1 MTQGRLLSSVPS
13 SQLPS
18 AQLPSSQQPVSELP
32 GVSDVAYHE
41 PNALWVEV
49 LVDCPGVQGVFTYR
63 LPVSLLGEQ
72 IVQPGDILSVPF
84 GAQQIGGVVVQCL
97 DKLPDGVNLAQI
109 REVDGVIARG
119 FFPPAYWKILLCVAE
134 YYCTPLMQVIRM
146 ALPPGLLGRSQRR
159 IRLSQP
165 ERENRDQGLDPF
177 LQTLP
182 SPTLPIAQHLLTL
195 LQSSKTGDYSWQY
208 LQRQVPNAYRGL
220 QELLRSGWVES
231 YLQPPTPIRP
241 KQRQAV
247 TLIDRTDAALLSPRQ
262 QEVLRVLQRQGG
274 ELWLTDLLTL
284 CQTSS
289 TTLKAIA
296 QKGYLVIQPREV
308 LRSESGISTAPDV
321 PKALTA
327 DQEMAL
333 AAIQPLTGYTSVLLH
348 GVTGSGKTEV
358 YLQAIAPLL
367 HQGKSAI
374 VLVPEIGLTPQLTD
388 RFRARFGD
396 QVCVYHSAL
405 SDGERYDTWRQLLMG
420 TAQVVIGTRS
430 AIFAPLSNLGLIILD
445 EEHDSSFKQD
455 QPAPC
460 YHART
465 VAQWRA
471 ELEQCPLILGSA
483 TPSLESWVMHQ
494 EMPDQG
500 TSNVV
505 SPVDWLCQRVASPK
519 ELCQPD
525 QKPCVIQ
532 RSPVYLSLPTR
543 VQARPMPAIEVVD
556 MRQELGRGN
565 RSIFSQP
572 LQAALHHL
580 HESGEQGILFV
591 QRRGHSTFVSC
602 RSCGYVV
609 MCPHCDVS
617 LAYHQTHAEA
627 NPVLRCHYCNYT
639 QAHPEVC
646 PNCQSSYF
654 KHFGSGTQRVTQAL
668 EQEFPELRVLRFDSD
683 TTRTKGAHR
692 SLLTRFAQGE
702 ADLLVGTQMLT
713 KGIDLPQVTLVG
725 IVAADGLLH
734 LSDYRASERTFQALT
749 QVSGRCGRGD
759 RPGRVI
765 LQTYSPDHPVIAAV
779 QQQQYES
786 FVQTE
791 LEQRQ
796 MLNYPPYGRLILL
809 KFSGLSP
816 GIVQSTAAQ
825 IAAALQPLQEQ
836 GVERLGPAAAAIER
850 VARRYRWQILL
861 KIPATVAITASF
873 FSSLRDLCPNSVSFT
888 IDIDPL
894 NIG

>member
-1 MTQGRLLSSVPS
+1 MPQSHLLPSPS
-13 SQLPS
+13 SDLP
-18 AQLPSSQQPVSELP
+18 ALELP
-32 GVSDVAYHE
+32 VVSDTVCYEHG
-41 PNALWVEV
+41 LWVEV

-63 LPVSLLGEQ
+63 LPVGLL
-72 IVQPGDILSVPF
+72 VQPGDILSVPF

-97 DKLPDGVNLAQI
+97 AVLPDGTNLAQL
-109 REVDGVIARG
+109 REIDGVIARG
-119 FFPPAYWKILLCVAE
+119 FFPPAYWEILLRVAE

-146 ALPPGLLGRSQRR
+146 ALPTGLLGRSQRR
-159 IRLSQP
+159 IRLEEQRAGVRSQEHNP
-165 ERENRDQGLDPF
+165 PLEPLTDPI
-177 LQTLP
+177 
-182 SPTLPIAQHLLTL
+182 SIIAQQILTL

-220 QELLRSGWVES
+220 QELLKLGWVES

-247 TLIDRTDAALLSPRQ
+247 TLLDQADVSLLSPRQ

-274 ELWLTDLLTL
+274 ELWLTDLLAL

-308 LRSESGISTAPDV
+308 LRSESSGSAATDT
-321 PKALTA
+321 PKALTD
-327 DQEMAL
+327 DQAIAL
-333 AAIQPLTGYTSVLLH
+333 AAIKPLTGYTSVLLH

-396 QVCVYHSAL
+396 RVCVYHSAL
-405 SDGERYDTWRQLLMG
+405 SDGERYDTWRQLLTG

-455 QPAPC
+455 QPSPC

-483 TPSLESWVMHQ
+483 TPSLETWVTHQ
-494 EMPDQG
+494 DLPNQGLSDQELSDQEL
-500 TSNVV
+500 SNQGLSDVE
-505 SPVDWLCQRVASPK
+505 SSALQCP
-519 ELCQPD
+519 
-525 QKPCVIQ
+525 
-532 RSPVYLSLPTR
+532 PVYLSLPTR
-543 VQARPMPAIEVVD
+543 VQARPMPAIEIVD

-565 RSIFSQP
+565 RSIFSQS
-572 LQAALHHL
+572 LQAALNHL
-580 HESGEQGILFV
+580 HQSGEQGILFI

-627 NPVLRCHYCNYT
+627 RPVLRCHYCNYT

-646 PNCQSSYF
+646 PDCQSPYF

-668 EQEFPELRVLRFDSD
+668 EQEFPTLRVLRFDSD

-734 LSDYRASERTFQALT
+734 LSDYRASERTFQVLT
-749 QVSGRCGRGD
+749 QVAGRCGRGD

-765 LQTYSPDHPVIAAV
+765 LQTYSPDHPVIIAV

-791 LEQRQ
+791 LHQRQ

-816 GIVQSTAAQ
+816 GIVQTTAVQ

-836 GVERLGPAAAAIER
+836 GVERLGPAAAPIER

-861 KIPATVAITASF
+861 KVPATGAIAASF
-873 FSSLRDLCPNSVSFT
+873 LANLRDLCPSSVSFA

>member
-1 MTQGRLLSSVPS
+1 MTQGRLLPALS
-13 SQLPS
+13 SQLPVS
-18 AQLPSSQQPVSELP
+18 KPPVFIEAACEQQT
-32 GVSDVAYHE
+32 G
-41 PNALWVEV
+41 LWVEV
-49 LVDCPGVQGVFTYR
+49 LVDCPGVQGVFTYG
-63 LPVSLLGEQ
+63 LAVGLM
-72 IVQPGDILSVPF
+72 VQPGDILSVPF
-84 GAQQIGGVVVQCL
+84 GAQQMGGVVVQCL
-97 DKLPDGVNLAQI
+97 DHLPSGVNLAQL
-109 REVDGVIARG
+109 REIDGVIARG
-119 FFPPAYWKILLCVAE
+119 FFPPAYWEILLRVAE

-146 ALPPGLLGRSQRR
+146 ALPTGLLGRSQRR
-159 IRLSQP
+159 IKLSQKQGVGI
-165 ERENRDQGLDPF
+165 RDQGSGVRGQEQEP
-177 LQTLP
+177 P
-182 SPTLPIAQHLLTL
+182 SEPMPCTISPVAQQVLTL

-220 QELLRSGWVES
+220 QDLLKLGWVES

-247 TLIDRTDAALLSPRQ
+247 TLLDRADVALLSPRQ

-274 ELWLTDLLTL
+274 ELWLTDLLAL

-296 QKGYLVIQPREV
+296 QKGYVVIQPREV
-308 LRSESGISTAPDV
+308 LRSESGVNAAPDV

-327 DQEMAL
+327 DQATAL
-333 AAIQPLTGYTSVLLH
+333 AAIQPLTAYTSVLLH

-396 QVCVYHSAL
+396 RVCVYHSAL
-405 SDGERYDTWRQLLMG
+405 SDGERYDTWRQLLTG

-430 AIFAPLSNLGLIILD
+430 AIFAPLVNLGLIILD

-455 QPAPC
+455 QPSPC

-483 TPSLESWVMHQ
+483 TPSLETWVAHQ
-494 EMPDQG
+494 A
-500 TSNVV
+500 
-505 SPVDWLCQRVASPK
+505 VAAQEPFGIPNS
-519 ELCQPD
+519 EFR
-525 QKPCVIQ
+525 IQ
-532 RSPVYLSLPTR
+532 HSPVYLSLPTR

-565 RSIFSQP
+565 RSIFSEA
-572 LQAALHHL
+572 LQSALHHL
-580 HESGEQGILFV
+580 NDAGEQGILFI

-627 NPVLRCHYCNYT
+627 RPVLRCHYCNYT

-646 PNCQSSYF
+646 PDCQSPYF

-668 EQEFPELRVLRFDSD
+668 EHEFPALRVLRFDSD

-734 LSDYRASERTFQALT
+734 LSDYRASERTFQVLT
-749 QVSGRCGRGD
+749 QVAGRCGRGD

-791 LEQRQ
+791 LHQRSL
-796 MLNYPPYGRLILL
+796 LNYPPYGRLILL

-816 GIVQSTAAQ
+816 GIVQTTAAQ
-825 IAAALQPLQEQ
+825 VAAALNPLQEQ

-861 KIPATVAITASF
+861 KVPATVAIAASF
-873 FSSLRDLCPNSVSFT
+873 LSSLRDLCPNSVSFT

-894 NIG
+894 SIG

>member
-1 MTQGRLLSSVPS
+1 MLQARLLPSMPS
-13 SQLPS
+13 SQLSKPS
-18 AQLPSSQQPVSELP
+18 VGA
-32 GVSDVAYHE
+32 DVTCDE
-41 PNALWVEV
+41 PTGLWVEV
-49 LVDCPGVQGVFTYR
+49 LVDCPGVQGVFTYG
-63 LPVSLLGEQ
+63 LPVGL

-97 DKLPDGVNLAQI
+97 GILPDGVNLAQI
-109 REVDGVIARG
+109 REVDGVVARG
-119 FFPPAYWKILLCVAE
+119 FFPPAYWEILLRVAE

-146 ALPPGLLGRSQRR
+146 ALPTGLLGRSQRR
-159 IRLSQP
+159 IRLGEQ
-165 ERENRDQGLDPF
+165 EREPLVEP
-177 LQTLP
+177 LTA
-182 SPTLPIAQHLLTL
+182 PISTVAQQLLTL

-220 QELLRSGWVES
+220 QELLNLAWVES

-247 TLIDRTDAALLSPRQ
+247 TLVDQPDVALLSPRQ

-274 ELWLTDLLTL
+274 ELWLTDLLAL

-296 QKGYLVIQPREV
+296 QKGYLVIQLREV
-308 LRSESGISTAPDV
+308 LRSESGGSAAPDV
-321 PKALTA
+321 PKALTT
-327 DQEMAL
+327 DQATAL

-367 HQGKSAI
+367 RQGKSAI

-396 QVCVYHSAL
+396 RVCVYHSAL
-405 SDGERYDTWRQLLMG
+405 SDGERYDTWRQLLTG

-430 AIFAPLSNLGLIILD
+430 AIFAPLANLGLIILD

-455 QPAPC
+455 QPSPC

-471 ELEQCPLILGSA
+471 ELAQCPMILGSA
-483 TPSLESWVMHQ
+483 TPSLETWVANQGMSNQ
-494 EMPDQG
+494 GMP
-500 TSNVV
+500 TAERH
-505 SPVDWLCQRVASPK
+505 SPFAIRHSP
-519 ELCQPD
+519 L
-525 QKPCVIQ
+525 
-532 RSPVYLSLPTR
+532 YLSLPTR

-565 RSIFSQP
+565 RSIFSQA
-572 LQAALHHL
+572 LQKSLNQL
-580 HESGEQGILFV
+580 HESGEQGILFI

-617 LAYHQTHAEA
+617 LAYHQTQAEA
-627 NPVLRCHYCNYT
+627 RPVLRCHYCNYT

-646 PNCQSSYF
+646 PDCQSPYF

-668 EQEFPELRVLRFDSD
+668 EQEFPALRVLRFDSD

-734 LSDYRASERTFQALT
+734 LSDYRASERTFQVLT
-749 QVSGRCGRGD
+749 QVAGRCGRGD

-779 QQQQYES
+779 QHHQYES

-791 LEQRQ
+791 LEQREL
-796 MLNYPPYGRLILL
+796 LNYPPYGRLILL

-816 GIVQSTAAQ
+816 GIVQTTAAQ

-836 GVERLGPAAAAIER
+836 GVERLGPTAATVER

-861 KIPATVAITASF
+861 KVPATMAISASF
-873 FSSLRDLCPNSVSFT
+873 LADLRDLCPSSVSFT
-888 IDIDPL
+888 IDVDPL